1 LYNLG
6 MSADTYAWVHLA
18 HIIGFTVWV
27 AGLIAVAALLRAH
40 EGADAASR
48 PGIVTAA
55 RSMALIMDLGA
66 TLAIAIGLV
75 LAFKSPR
82 FPNTAFKSG
91 GWLHI
96 KLALVVLGLLA
107 PHGMM
112 RAKIGKLRR
121 GAKTAALPAWVIPV
135 ILVCAIGAII
145 LGAHPTLLHHS

>member
-1 LYNLG
+1 
-6 MSADTYAWVHLA
+6 MSSDTYVWVHLA

-27 AGLIAVAALLRAH
+27 AGLVAVAALLRAH

-55 RSMALIMDLGA
+55 RGMALIMDLGA
-66 TLAIAIGLV
+66 TLAIAIGLW

-91 GWLHI
+91 GWLHV
-96 KLALVVLGLLA
+96 KLVLVVVGLLA

-121 GAKTAALPAWVIPV
+121 GAKTTALPAWVIPV
-135 ILVCAIGAII
+135 ILVGAIGAIV
-145 LGAHPTLLHHS
+145 LGASTLLHHA